1 VKKSY
6 AFKKAEDVYEY
17 TSKSDMKLSVNSDR
31 LVNSFVTTRIRPRPK
46 NNGGGSSSSGG
57 SHVHTSSSGR
67 THGGGGRSFR

>member
-1 VKKSY
+1 
-6 AFKKAEDVYEY
+6 
-17 TSKSDMKLSVNSDR
+17 MKLSVNSDR

-46 NNGGGSSSSGG
+46 NNSGGPSSSGG